1 MPINNL
7 LLNPA
12 FSQDKK
18 LSDKATN
25 FQQLISELNKKEIP
39 EPIAKSIN
47 SDIDVLNGFSGSARE
62 MLSLFRKKQASILKT
77 LEKELKL
84 VPKNHYRNLWLALGM
99 SAFGLPLGVAF
110 GISMGNLGLL
120 GIGLPIG
127 LGIGVA
133 LGTSL
138 DKKAKAAGKQL
149 DVEMKI

>member
-7 LLNPA
+7 HLNPA

-18 LSDKATN
+18 LTDKATN
-25 FQQLISELNKKEIP
+25 FQQLISELNKKDIP
-39 EPIAKSIN
+39 ESIATSIN
-47 SDIDVLNGFSGSARE
+47 SDIDALNGFSGSVRD
-62 MLSLFRKKQASILKT
+62 MLSLFRKKQATILKT

-99 SAFGLPLGVAF
+99 SAFGIPLGVAF

-127 LGIGVA
+127 LGIGVV

-138 DKKAKAAGKQL
+138 DKKAKDGGKQL
-149 DVEMKI
+149 DVVMN

>member
-1 MPINNL
+1 MPIKNL

-18 LSDKATN
+18 LTDKSAN
-25 FQQLISELNKKEIP
+25 FQQLINELNKKEIP
-39 EPIAKSIN
+39 EPIATSIN
-47 SDIDVLNGFSGSARE
+47 SDIDMLNGFSGSTRE
-62 MLSLFRKKQASILKT
+62 MLSLFRKKQASILKV

-99 SAFGLPLGVAF
+99 SAFGIPIGVAF

-138 DKKAKAAGKQL
+138 DKKAKDAGKQL
-149 DVEMKI
+149 DVEMKM

>member
-1 MPINNL
+1 MPISNL
-7 LLNPA
+7 FLNPA

-18 LSDKATN
+18 LTDKAAN
-25 FQQLISELNKKEIP
+25 FQQLIDELNKKEIP
-39 EPIAKSIN
+39 EPIATSIN
-47 SDIDVLNGFSGSARE
+47 NDIDALNGFSGSTRD
-62 MLSLFRKKQASILKT
+62 MLSLYTKKQATILKT

-99 SAFGLPLGVAF
+99 SAFGLPIGVAF

-127 LGIGVA
+127 LGIGVV

-138 DKKAKAAGKQL
+138 DKKAKDAGKQI
-149 DVEMKI
+149 DVELKY

>member
-18 LSDKATN
+18 LSDKASN
-25 FQQLISELNKKEIP
+25 FQQLIDELNKKDIP
-39 EPIAKSIN
+39 EPIATSIN
-47 SDIDVLNGFSGSARE
+47 SDIDALNGFSGSTRE

-99 SAFGLPLGVAF
+99 SAFGIPLGVAF

-138 DKKAKAAGKQL
+138 DKKAKDSGKQL
-149 DVEMKI
+149 DVEMKF